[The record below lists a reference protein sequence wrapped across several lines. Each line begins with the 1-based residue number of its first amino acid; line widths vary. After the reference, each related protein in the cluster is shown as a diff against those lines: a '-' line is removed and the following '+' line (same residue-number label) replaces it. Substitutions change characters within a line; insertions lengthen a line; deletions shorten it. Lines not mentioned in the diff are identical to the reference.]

1 MRNPFPKITRH
12 LDDAAHE
19 IDDAV
24 GSPIFLALAVIAVIC
39 LIAATFP
46 HLP

>member
-24 GSPIFLALAVIAVIC
+24 DNPILWAIAVIGIIC